1 MTSHPVAKSISFPS
15 RDRLF
20 YIFSIH
26 IEAGFI
32 VNTYRSESL
41 TLFFVR
47 FVFVLV
53 AAGVGVQLIRTEGI
67 NDQPVSILWL
77 VFTGVMLAALTTIAI
92 DVLFKHKRLDVITA
106 IYFGL
111 IIGLFLTYIL
121 RLALISVLP
130 EQASYVQV
138 IGLIFG
144 MCICYVCISV
154 LMQTKDDFR
163 FIIPY
168 VEFSREI
175 KGARPYVLDTSAI
188 IDGRIADIVAT
199 HVFDSQLV
207 MPRFVINEL
216 QAIADSSDRLRRMR
230 GRRGLDILNALRSNQ
245 EIDVQIY
252 DHESAEWANQPV
264 DIKLVFLAKKLDG
277 KIVTNDYNLNK
288 VAKLHDVAVVNLN
301 EIANALKP
309 QFLPGE
315 TIDVKVIKPGEES
328 GQGIAYLEDG
338 TMIVIEGGQNYIN
351 QTIHITVTSV
361 LQTSAGRM
369 VFGKVA

>member
-1 MTSHPVAKSISFPS
+1 MNA
-15 RDRLF
+15 
-20 YIFSIH
+20 
-26 IEAGFI
+26 
-32 VNTYRSESL
+32 YRSESL
-41 TLFFVR
+41 TIFFVR

-67 NDQPVSILWL
+67 KDQPVIILWL
-77 VFTGVMLAALTTIAI
+77 VFCGVMFAALTTIAI

-121 RLALISVLP
+121 RLALVSVLP
-130 EQASYVQV
+130 AQGSIVQV
-138 IGLIFG
+138 AGLIFG

-175 KGARPYVLDTSAI
+175 KGARPYILDTSAI
-188 IDGRIADIVAT
+188 IDGRIADLVAT

-216 QAIADSSDRLRRMR
+216 QGIADSSDRLRRMR

-245 EIDVQIY
+245 EVDLKIY
-252 DHESAEWANQPV
+252 DHESAEWADQPV

-301 EIANALKP
+301 DIANALKP

-315 TIDVKVIKPGEES
+315 KIDVKVIKQGEES

-338 TMIVIEGGQNYIN
+338 TMIVIEGGQDHIS
-351 QTIHITVTSV
+351 QTIQIIVTSV

>member
-1 MTSHPVAKSISFPS
+1 MS
-15 RDRLF
+15 R
-20 YIFSIH
+20 YQ
-26 IEAGFI
+26 
-32 VNTYRSESL
+32 SESVAIVI
-41 TLFFVR
+41 VR

-53 AAGVGVQLIRTEGI
+53 AAGLGVQMIRTEGI
-67 NDQPVSILWL
+67 RDQPVWILW
-77 VFTGVMLAALTTIAI
+77 VIFSGVMLAALTTITI
-92 DVLFKHKRLDVITA
+92 DVLFKNKRLDVITA
-106 IYFGL
+106 VYFGL
-111 IIGLFLTYIL
+111 LIGLFLTYVL
-121 RLALISVLP
+121 RLALSSVLS
-130 EQASYVQV
+130 EHTAIVQV
-138 IGLIFG
+138 AGLVLG

-175 KGARPYVLDTSAI
+175 KGARPYVLDTSAV
-188 IDGRIADIVAT
+188 IDGRISDVVAT
-199 HVFDSQLV
+199 HIFDSQLI

-216 QAIADSSDRLRRMR
+216 QAIADSSEKLRRMR
-230 GRRGLDILNALRSNQ
+230 GRRGLDILNALRAN
-245 EIDVQIY
+245 EEMDLKIY
-252 DHESAEWANQPV
+252 DHEDAEWADQPV

-288 VAKLHDVAVVNLN
+288 VAKLHEVAVINLN
-301 EIANALKP
+301 DIANALKP

-338 TMIVIEGGQNYIN
+338 TMIVIEGGREHIN